1 MKEIKKLEPF
11 FNEWEVCAS
20 LEKTGYGG
28 MYIIKNKYTSEPSIL
43 NHISVPRDD
52 SNLNAARK
60 WVSGEEELD
69 TYFEKNKNLIVDE
82 IEYAISL
89 NESDY
94 IFKTYEYEVRKKEN
108 KIGWD
113 IFVRL
118 EDLRKVT
125 ELKDKNDIIKMGI
138 DICTALEYCQSK
150 GVVHRN
156 ITPDAIYFAS
166 DGKFKL
172 GNFKL
177 FDPAVAKKT
186 NINYVSPEFNN
197 GEETDI
203 QTDIYSLGIVLF
215 QFLNDG
221 ALPFVQLGEKNEIV
235 IRHAAM
241 DRLKGKRMQP
251 PKNADPTL
259 ARIVLSACKVDKED
273 RYKTPTEF
281 KEDLTA
287 TWDKQK
293 PIGVADE
300 EEIKNQA
307 DDELD
312 RLEKMLND
320 DLEAMG
326 LGDIMSELSDEI
338 KEAENKSE
346 AEKEIDFSD
355 IRETNKFE
363 TKEFPEPQNITGMQ
377 SQAVTEQQSFTGMQN
392 QAVTEPQAITEPQNF
407 GREQNFETNIKVG
420 VPPIRKEVFVP
431 KEEVREEQNEKEK
444 KKSNVFLPIII
455 VVVGIIAVIAVFAFG
470 NKDEKVN
477 SDLKTE
483 EITDV
488 DDKSIYEEATEE
500 TSEEI
505 SEEFSEEESEKIEET
520 QVTTVEETVN
530 TTIEQTTTQQTTV
543 VEKATQATTK
553 KEQPKQQPTTK
564 KQEKKQEKKQ
574 QPTTKKQEPVT
585 TQPTTVAQAQTQA
598 PAPAKKTAPPPNSP
612 SPSHDTGNYSEAFD
626 VSIYA
631 EPNCTIYYTTSG
643 ADVTVQTRKR
653 YYKPIPINKTTYL
666 KIIAVNADGV
676 ESEQVQ
682 FKYTF

>member
-52 SNLNAARK
+52 NNLNAARK

-177 FDPAVAKKT
+177 FDPAAAKKT

-235 IRHAAM
+235 IRHATM

-281 KEDLTA
+281 KEDLAA

-300 EEIKNQA
+300 EEVKNQA
-307 DDELD
+307 DDELE

-326 LGDIMSELSDEI
+326 FGDIMSELSDEI
-338 KEAENKSE
+338 KEAENKVE
-346 AEKEIDFSD
+346 AEKEIEFSNT
-355 IRETNKFE
+355 RETDKFE
-363 TKEFPEPQNITGMQ
+363 TKEFSASQNFTETQNFSNPQDF
-377 SQAVTEQQSFTGMQN
+377 VEVQSFS
-392 QAVTEPQAITEPQNF
+392 EPQATTEPQNF
-407 GREQNFETNIKVG
+407 GREQNFEENIKVG
-420 VPPIRKEVFVP
+420 VPPVKREVFVP
-431 KEEVREEQNEKEK
+431 KEEVREEQNKKEK
-444 KKSNVFLPIII
+444 KKSNVFLLIII
-455 VVVGIIAVIAVFAFG
+455 VAVGIIAVIAVFAFG
-470 NKDEKVN
+470 DKDEKAN

-483 EITDV
+483 EITDA
-488 DDKSIYEEATEE
+488 DDRSFYEEE
-500 TSEEI
+500 TEEI
-505 SEEFSEEESEKIEET
+505 SEEMVEELSEEATEKIEET
-520 QVTTVEETVN
+520 QVTTVEETVS
-530 TTIEQTTTQQTTV
+530 TTVVQTTTQQTTV

-553 KEQPKQQPTTK
+553 KEPEKKQPITK
-564 KQEKKQEKKQ
+564 KQEKKQQ
-574 QPTTKKQEPVT
+574 STTKKQEPVI
-585 TQPTTVAQAQTQA
+585 TQPTTVAQVQTQA
-598 PAPAKKTAPPPNSP
+598 PAPVKKTAPPPNSP

-631 EPNCTIYYTTSG
+631 DPNCTIYYTTSG